1 LSIVATV
8 DLTKISLSAAVSYF
22 IDSIA
27 DFPGEHYIDLAGKRI
42 PTFERSSING
52 EVEKIN
58 RHHHS
63 LVKR

>member
-1 LSIVATV
+1 LNMVATV
-8 DLTKISLSAAVSYF
+8 DLIKISLSSAVSYF

-42 PTFERSSING
+42 PISERDSING
-52 EVEKIN
+52 EVEKID
-58 RHHHS
+58 RHHHA